1 MEWDIECRLL
11 VGNVLDV
18 EVKGRL
24 YEGTKETTDKL
35 VGSRSTGFT
44 VDPEQSGT
52 ASLTVETTDWRKKD
66 ECKLTL
72 TVKNARNTN

>member
-1 MEWDIECRLL
+1 MEFDIECRLL

-35 VGSRSTGFT
+35 VGSRSVGFT
-44 VDPEQSGT
+44 VDAEETGS
-52 ASLTVETTDWRKKD
+52 ASLTVPTTDWAKKD
-66 ECKLTL
+66 EARLTL
-72 TVKNARNTN
+72 TVKNALNTN